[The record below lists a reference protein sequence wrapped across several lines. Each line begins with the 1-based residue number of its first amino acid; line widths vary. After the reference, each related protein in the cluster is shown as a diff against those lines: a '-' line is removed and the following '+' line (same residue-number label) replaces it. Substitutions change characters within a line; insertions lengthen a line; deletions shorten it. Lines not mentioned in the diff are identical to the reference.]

1 MLESRLIIVVQRW
14 RSNANRSIL
23 LNPNIRKKPISADVM
38 YDQANIGLE
47 SLNEIIKITLA
58 F

>member
-1 MLESRLIIVVQRW
+1 MLIEHFIKSTHQNK
-14 RSNANRSIL
+14 S
-23 LNPNIRKKPISADVM
+23 ISADVI

>member
-1 MLESRLIIVVQRW
+1 MHFIKSKHQNK
-14 RSNANRSIL
+14 S
-23 LNPNIRKKPISADVM
+23 ISADVI

>member
-1 MLESRLIIVVQRW
+1 MVMQCFHGHFIKSKHQKK
-14 RSNANRSIL
+14 SIL
-23 LNPNIRKKPISADVM
+23 ADVI

-47 SLNEIIKITLA
+47 GLNEIIKITLA

>member
-1 MLESRLIIVVQRW
+1 MLESILIIVVKEFRAMLKVAFLKSKHQNK
-14 RSNANRSIL
+14 S
-23 LNPNIRKKPISADVM
+23 ISADVI